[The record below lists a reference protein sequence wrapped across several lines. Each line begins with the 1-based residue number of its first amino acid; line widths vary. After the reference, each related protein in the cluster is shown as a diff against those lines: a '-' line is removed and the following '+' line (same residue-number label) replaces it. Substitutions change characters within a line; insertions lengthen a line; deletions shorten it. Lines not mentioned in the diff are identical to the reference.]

1 MLITWK
7 CNNLITSFLSCHLRR
22 SEFDAIQ
29 IFHIKTKFSPNWTFQ
44 VASLSFVCLHRAK
57 CSFSLWSSTRP
68 RSLFDKPW
76 FTVNW
81 STNTDH
87 SYGWPLI
94 KGGLFCPCVSQPPH
108 NRGWDIVHRL
118 TYCHCVSKRTFN
130 VFSCHSYWR
139 ASGAQCR
146 AAAGL
151 LCPQRTSCLWN
162 PCLERRFLFMSGLA
176 PHQTPMS

>member
-1 MLITWK
+1 MLE
-7 CNNLITSFLSCHLRR
+7 NLTTTCCLSCHLRR

-29 IFHIKTKFSPNWTFQ
+29 SFHIKTKFGPNVQ
-44 VASLSFVCLHRAK
+44 VASLNSVRLHIAK
-57 CSFSLWSSTRP
+57 CSLSLWSSTRP
-68 RSLFDKPW
+68 PSLPDKPR
-76 FTVNW
+76 FTVDW
-81 STNTDH
+81 SANTDH

-94 KGGLFCPCVSQPPH
+94 KGGLFRPCVSQPPH
-108 NRGWDIVHRL
+108 NRGWDTVHIL
-118 TYCHCVSKRTFN
+118 TYCCCVSKWTFN

-139 ASGAQCR
+139 ACSAQCW